1 MGEGNGEGEIDIQ
14 NLKIQTPMYNINE
27 QHGYFVQH
35 MEIQSL
41 FCNNFKQYKSIK
53 ILNHHAV
60 HLKLIYT
67 IFQ

>member
-14 NLKIQTPMYNINE
+14 NLKIQTSMYNINE

-41 FCNNFKQYKSIK
+41 FCNNFKQSIN
-53 ILNHHAV
+53 L
-60 HLKLIYT
+60 
-67 IFQ
+67 